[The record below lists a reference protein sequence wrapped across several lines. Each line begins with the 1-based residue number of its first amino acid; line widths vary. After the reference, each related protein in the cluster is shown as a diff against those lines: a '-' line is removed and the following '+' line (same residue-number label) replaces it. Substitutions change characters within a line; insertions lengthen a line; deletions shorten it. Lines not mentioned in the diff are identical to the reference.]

1 MQEELN
7 KIQAMM
13 NSFSNKYGARI
24 QVDTIKSVNLNKV
37 ELDEEIYIYDLKA
50 VKEGD

>member
-1 MQEELN
+1 MQEELK

-13 NSFSNKYGARI
+13 NKFSKKYGARI
-24 QVDTIKSVNLNKV
+24 QVDTIKSVYIDKV
-37 ELDEEIYIYDLKA
+37 ELTEGNYIYDLKA